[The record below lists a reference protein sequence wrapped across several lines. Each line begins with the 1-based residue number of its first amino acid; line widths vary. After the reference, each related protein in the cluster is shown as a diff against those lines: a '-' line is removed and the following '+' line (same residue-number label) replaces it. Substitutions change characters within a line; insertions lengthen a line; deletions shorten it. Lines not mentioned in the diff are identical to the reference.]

1 MNNQPNSSRLIL
13 GGQAIAAALAIGSS
27 PLLAQEVQDNCTEST
42 EANCEI
48 SKTAKEIER
57 IQVHGVRHSIYNVNK
72 SGDLRRVADLVD
84 TPQVIT
90 VLTQDQIQESGNTD
104 LKEILSSQ
112 AGVTLGTGE
121 NGNAFG
127 DRYIIRGHEARSDVF
142 VDGLRDPGMTT
153 RESFATERVEITKGP
168 SSTFAGRGSSGGA
181 VNSVTKKAS
190 TSYNFGRVDGS
201 LGTDEYHRLTIDYNA
216 AISEDVAVRLNALS
230 ASEDKPGREGIEKER
245 TGFQLSSTFLASD
258 DLKLTADIYHLNAE
272 DKPDLGSYFDSDK
285 RKPLEDIP
293 VYAQEYDFLESEV
306 TTFTL
311 HADYKLNDSVRITN
325 STRVGETENGYIT
338 TGMGGGE
345 QYIGVDSADDVTD
358 ETATVDTLTISTHQG
373 WQEVEYFASQTNVF
387 LNTKILDTEHKF
399 VFGFDYSNETV
410 DNGVYSVT
418 NNNPTNC
425 ITSGHRG
432 VSDSYCIIDQNGD
445 EVSNIG
451 SLMGRSYVKGDS
463 DALNDV
469 ETFSFY
475 LMDSFKVAENTQ
487 LHYGFRADHF
497 DYSNEVVS
505 RGAEASYAY
514 ADTAYNG
521 HLGLVHEVVHDV
533 NIYVN
538 YSTATN
544 INGGESDLGA
554 NCGYGG
560 LCGDPEQASQAS
572 PERVENIEIGTKL
585 LVADDSLLL
594 TAALFQVT
602 KSDVMES
609 VGDAYSTLG
618 SLNTGENKIK
628 GIELGASG
636 DITEQL
642 SIQFSAS
649 IMDSEVTKSYDDSN
663 VGLALSNFA
672 EKSAFLQLRYELN
685 EDFVFGGSIAYQ
697 GEMYGGQPDTSAGY
711 DEDNARYS
719 IVVPSYSVVNL
730 FANYNATEQLTLR
743 ANVGN
748 VFDKEYW
755 TAAYRSGAFM
765 YLGDGQN
772 VRLTAT
778 YEF

>member
-1 MNNQPNSSRLIL
+1 MSKEIL
-13 GGQAIAAALAIGSS
+13 PLGASAIAAALVFNAA
-27 PLLAQEVQDNCTEST
+27 PVFADETQTTCN
-42 EANCEI
+42 EADTTCKTNVEHIEI
-48 SKTAKEIER
+48 
-57 IQVHGVRHSIYNVNK
+57 HGIRDSVYNVNQ

-90 VLTQDQIQESGNTD
+90 VLTQDQIQESGHTD

-201 LGTDEYHRLTIDYNA
+201 LGTDEYNRVTFDYNA
-216 AISEDVAVRLNALS
+216 AISEDVAVRINALT
-230 ASEDKPGREGIEKER
+230 ASEDKPGREGIKKER
-245 TGFQLSSTFLASD
+245 DGVQLSGTFLASD
-258 DLKLTADIYHLNAE
+258 DLSFTADVYHLKAK
-272 DKPDLGSYFDSDK
+272 DKPDLGSYFDSAS
-285 RKPLEDIP
+285 RKPLEGIP
-293 VYAQEYDFLESEV
+293 VYAQDEDFLESKV
-306 TTFTL
+306 STVTL
-311 HADYKLNDSVRITN
+311 HTDYQINDNLRITN
-325 STRVGETENGYIT
+325 ATRLGETDNGYIT
-338 TGMGGGE
+338 TGMSGTNRD
-345 QYIGVDSADDVTD
+345 DSDPLAPG
-358 ETATVDTLTISTHQG
+358 AYTLSLSTHQG
-373 WQEVEYFASQTNVF
+373 WQEVEYFASQTNLFVETELF
-387 LNTKILDTEHKF
+387 DTTHKF
-399 VFGFDYSNETV
+399 VFGFDYSNESV
-410 DNGVYSVT
+410 DNGVYAVT
-418 NNNPTNC
+418 NNNETNC
-425 ITSGHRG
+425 VVSGRRGTSNT
-432 VSDSYCIIDQNGD
+432 YCILDENGQEIDNL
-445 EVSNIG
+445 S

-463 DALNDV
+463 DALNEV

-475 LMDSFKVAENTQ
+475 LIDAFDIFERTQ
-487 LHYGFRADHF
+487 LHYGLRVDNF

-505 RGAEASYAY
+505 RGDELSYDY
-514 ADTAYNG
+514 SDTAYNG
-521 HLGLVHEVVHDV
+521 HIGLVHEVIHDL
-533 NIYVN
+533 NIYAN
-538 YSTATN
+538 FSTATN

-560 LCGDPEQASQAS
+560 LCGDPDQASQAS
-572 PERVENIEIGTKL
+572 PEKVENIELGTKW
-585 LVADDSLLL
+585 LVANDSLLL

-618 SLNTGENKIK
+618 TLNTGENEIR
-628 GIELGASG
+628 GLELGAAG
-636 DITEQL
+636 DVTDAL

-649 IMDSEVTKSYDDSN
+649 IMDSEVTKSYDEAN

-685 EDFVFGGSIAYQ
+685 ERFVFGGNVSYQ
-697 GEMYGGQPDTSAGY
+697 SEMYGGQPDAAAGY
-711 DEDNARYS
+711 DDENSRYS
-719 IVVPSYSVVNL
+719 IVVPSYTVANL
-730 FANYNATEQLTLR
+730 FANYNATEQLTFR
-743 ANVGN
+743 ANLGN

-772 VRLTAT
+772 LRLTVN
-778 YEF
+778 YQF